1 MKIEE
6 LQLTR
11 DRQALKTAELEKTI
25 EAFTQQRDARDSAAA
40 DVASRLGEDVRN
52 LRLALDDTSRRERQ
66 VFIHYW
72 RHGVYAASASICLHV
87 PDNSKI
93 LRRNLSF
100 TIIFII
106 IYIYLFIII
115 IKLIIITQPKADTHL
130 PSHGG

>member
-93 LRRNLSF
+93 LRRNLLF

-106 IYIYLFIII
+106 IYL
-115 IKLIIITQPKADTHL
+115 LLLLNLLLLLSPKADTHL